1 MVVFHPFNNTHQKL
15 ITHAYFMVLFHSILS
30 KYRTFENIF
39 YDIVTYRLY
48 FSLQVRKSLAQVIT
62 AMAHNGYL
70 NLEGGDQ
77 LVEFIVRQC
86 SVDETAVGI
95 NLDCALGYC

>member
-1 MVVFHPFNNTHQKL
+1 
-15 ITHAYFMVLFHSILS
+15 
-30 KYRTFENIF
+30 
-39 YDIVTYRLY
+39 
-48 FSLQVRKSLAQVIT
+48 
-62 AMAHNGYL
+62 MAHNGYL

-95 NLDCALGYC
+95 KSYYALGNC